1 MTEMTV
7 RPLPPLTIISIDL
20 NWEFLP
26 AIVPPQKKTRL
37 SQSTIHTIDNNLDV
51 IERFLV
57 GDIVDKHDAHGAAVV
72 SGGDCAESL
81 LAGSVPNLQ
90 LDLFAI
96 HLDGPDL
103 KVDPYRRY
111 ERRVKGV
118 FGESGGEMRGERN
131 KERKNEYK

>member
-1 MTEMTV
+1 MK
-7 RPLPPLTIISIDL
+7 P
-20 NWEFLP
+20 
-26 AIVPPQKKTRL
+26 RL

-118 FGESGGEMRGERN
+118 FGESGGEMRG
-131 KERKNEYK
+131 KQIKNERMNEQMNE

>member
-1 MTEMTV
+1 MFHVHLEPFPDPV
-7 RPLPPLTIISIDL
+7 
-20 NWEFLP
+20 F
-26 AIVPPQKKTRL
+26 
-37 SQSTIHTIDNNLDV
+37 DV
-51 IERFLV
+51 VERFLV